1 MAMTDTP
8 AEIAKKQLEIFL
20 SKSETERF
28 QIGDELNKFG
38 RNVVE
43 SSIRQGHPGISETDL
58 KIEVFK
64 RCYSTYF
71 TPEELV
77 RIIISMK
84 EYLSS

>member
-38 RNVVE
+38 RKVVE
-43 SSIRQGHPGISETDL
+43 SAIRQDHPGISETDL
-58 KIEVFK
+58 KIEVFR
-64 RCYSTYF
+64 RCYSTF
-71 TPEELV
+71 FSPEELE
-77 RIIISMK
+77 RIVLSMR